1 MDKLA
6 PFIRDHGI
14 SFPVIFPGFGWDT
27 PQAKEW
33 GIRGIP
39 SSFLISPD
47 GVVVATDLEP
57 EQLGE
62 ALDAYL
68 RLGGRSAAVFPMSAR
83 HTLEGKRIA
92 VDVQYSNPLSAE
104 TKYKFEITFPLPQQ
118 DESGEVGKVDNK
130 TETREGTVAPG
141 NGWDMAESFS
151 FEVPEGCPYM
161 YYSFSIWNPQ
171 IEQWVS
177 ISDYAF
183 EDKGS

>member
-1 MDKLA
+1 MDKLT
-6 PFIRDHGI
+6 PFIREHGI
-14 SFPVIFPGFGWDT
+14 SFPVLFPGFGWDT
-27 PQAKEW
+27 PQAREW

-57 EQLGE
+57 EKLAQT
-62 ALDAYL
+62 LDACL
-68 RLGGRSAAVFPMSAR
+68 RVGGHSVAIFPMSAR
-83 HTLEGKRIA
+83 HQLEANRME
-92 VDVQYSNPLSAE
+92 VYVQYNNPLSVE
-104 TKYKFEITFPLPQQ
+104 TKYKFEITFPLPQK
-118 DESGEVGKVDNK
+118 DGSGKVVEVDNK

-141 NGWDMAESFS
+141 NGWDSMESFS

-171 IEQWVS
+171 LDLWVS

-183 EDKGS
+183 EEQGA